1 MVSVPLPEKLMVLK
15 SPLVLLL
22 SIFPPEITA
31 PSFIVRLALPATA
44 TTPFGIKYLILRYSP
59 PVIVPGP
66 TMVTEPELISSKST
80 PREFEFDVSLL
91 KEYPLSRMIRS
102 PLITAEDVRV
112 TFPVILMTPF
122 SSSAK
127 NSVPDISLLSA
138 RAKVGIIAAMINIT
152 KRTGKNLFF
161 IDSLLTT

>member
-1 MVSVPLPEKLMVLK
+1 
-15 SPLVLLL
+15 
-22 SIFPPEITA
+22 
-31 PSFIVRLALPATA
+31 
-44 TTPFGIKYLILRYSP
+44 
-59 PVIVPGP
+59 
-66 TMVTEPELISSKST
+66 MVTEPELISSKST

-91 KEYPLSRMIRS
+91 KVYPLSWMIRS

-152 KRTGKNLFF
+152 KRTGKNRFF

>member
-59 PVIVPGP
+59 PVIAPGP

>member
-15 SPLVLLL
+15 SPMVLLL

-44 TTPFGIKYLILRYSP
+44 TTPFGIIFLILPYSP

-80 PREFEFDVSLL
+80 PREFKFDVSLL
-91 KEYPLSRMIRS
+91 KVYPLSRMIRS

-122 SSSAK
+122 FSSAK
-127 NSVPDISLLSA
+127 NSFPDISLLSA

-152 KRTGKNLFF
+152 KRTGKNRFF